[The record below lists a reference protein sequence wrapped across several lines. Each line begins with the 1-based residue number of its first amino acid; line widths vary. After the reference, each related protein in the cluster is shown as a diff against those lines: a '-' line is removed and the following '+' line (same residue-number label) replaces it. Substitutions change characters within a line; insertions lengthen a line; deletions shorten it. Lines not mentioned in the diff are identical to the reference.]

1 MNRTRQTAI
10 AAAIFITG
18 CALPILAQSHS
29 GDPLAALLNEVHQ
42 LRLTM
47 ERAAATTPQIQL
59 LATRLA
65 VQNERVSSATRDV
78 VTIRREIDQAAS
90 EVAMLKFQEG
100 KVEDGLA
107 TDTDPTRRL
116 AWADRQSAIKQ
127 AIEQVSAKEQRL
139 RAREAEMSTA
149 LAAEQTQWME
159 LNRRLDELEREI
171 AARRP
176 K

>member
-18 CALPILAQSHS
+18 CALPILAQSQT

-47 ERAAATTPQIQL
+47 ERAATTAPEMQL
-59 LATRLA
+59 LGARLR
-65 VQNERVSSATRDV
+65 VQNERVSTASRDV
-78 VTIRREIDQAAS
+78 AAIRREIDDVSDVKARVKADEAKLEDAVAI
-90 EVAMLKFQEG
+90 EV
-100 KVEDGLA
+100 
-107 TDTDPTRRL
+107 DPTRR
-116 AWADRQSAIKQ
+116 RQIVQ
-127 AIEQVSAKEQRL
+127 EQVQMKERAEQLSARDQQL
-139 RAREAEMSTA
+139 RARETELSSY
-149 LAAEQTQWME
+149 LAGEQTQWME

-171 AARRP
+171 ARRL

>member
-18 CALPILAQSHS
+18 CALPILAQSQS

-47 ERAAATTPQIQL
+47 ERAATTAPEMQL
-59 LATRLA
+59 LGARLR
-65 VQNERVSSATRDV
+65 VQNERVSTASRDV
-78 VTIRREIDQAAS
+78 AAIRREIDDVSDVKARVKADEAKLEDAVAI
-90 EVAMLKFQEG
+90 EV
-100 KVEDGLA
+100 
-107 TDTDPTRRL
+107 DPTRR
-116 AWADRQSAIKQ
+116 RQIVQ
-127 AIEQVSAKEQRL
+127 EQVQMKERAEQLSARDQQL
-139 RAREAEMSTA
+139 RARETELSSY
-149 LAAEQTQWME
+149 LAGEQTQWME

-171 AARRP
+171 ARRL